1 MAETND
7 PTVVSAGLVVVGV
20 NGGLAGCRQALIFAA
35 REARLRKTAIR
46 LVHGCEPFST
56 LSEWQPRIPLEARE
70 RQARRQLRDAAE
82 ALRPLL
88 DPGTTVQFRI
98 DPRTGIDTL
107 LDQSGTAGL
116 IVVQRRDLTTLGRIR
131 AGSTSNAVA
140 ARASCPV
147 VVIRAGQGVNQGRGA
162 VLIGIDDDI
171 TDADHLLQ
179 LAFAEAAARKVQ
191 LTAIQVTTGHT
202 DSRLAWRSGQTEAA
216 NSLAAVALDRWT
228 DRFPEVMV
236 NQLTT
241 SGDAV
246 EALRVASVSADV
258 LVVGRHLGQ
267 GPEMSGLGDAVG
279 RLLSSA
285 QCPILVAPPTR
296 TATGGDRSR
305 VGSVSNMRRRST
317 TSRPC

>member
-56 LSEWQPRIPLEARE
+56 LSERQPRIPLEARE

-88 DPGTTVQFRI
+88 DPGTAVQFRI

-107 LDQSGTAGL
+107 LDQSGTAEL
-116 IVVQRRDLTTLGRIR
+116 IVVQRRDLTTLGRIT

-147 VVIRAGQGVNQGRGA
+147 VVISAGQGVNQGRGA
-162 VLIGIDDDI
+162 VLIGIDDI
-171 TDADHLLQ
+171 TDADRVLQ
-179 LAFAEAAARKVQ
+179 LAFAEAAARKAQ
-191 LTAIQVTTGHT
+191 LTAIQVRTGHT
-202 DSRLAWRSGQTEAA
+202 DSRLTWRSRHAEAA
-216 NSLAAVALDRWT
+216 NGPAAVALDRWA
-228 DRFPEVMV
+228 DRFPDVMV
-236 NQLTT
+236 NHLTT
-241 SGDAV
+241 AGDAV

-267 GPEMSGLGDAVG
+267 GPEVSGLGDAVG

-285 QCPILVAPPTR
+285 QCPVLVAPPTR
-296 TATGGDRSR
+296 TAMGSDGSR
-305 VGSVSNMRRRST
+305 VGSVRDVQRRST
-317 TSRPC
+317 TSGLC